1 MDQRFHTIRRRFQ
14 LDKAVMSVRMKKW
27 AGIIQEAAVSGL
39 TKSEFCKRNGID
51 RRQFFHW
58 QKQLHEFALQHNPE
72 LAMIEVPDGP
82 RQLVRAVNAQ
92 LTTSLP
98 VFCELKPPDE
108 LPAVPERKA
117 EMVSS
122 FPLCRGGTPP
132 SSRHWRLR
140 RKNTV
145 QFQADSA
152 FRWSGTSG
160 QFFRNPQPKKPSL
173 AVIVR
178 KSPSIKNKDI
188 YPSTS

>member
-14 LDKAVMSVRMKKW
+14 LDKAVMSVRLKKW
-27 AGIIQEAAVSGL
+27 AGIMQEAAASGL
-39 TKSEFCKRNGID
+39 TKSEFCARNGIN

-58 QKQLHEFALQHNPE
+58 QKELREFALQQNPE

-117 EMVSS
+117 EMVSA
-122 FPLCRGGTPP
+122 FTAEAMIQYEQYQIYV
-132 SSRHWRLR
+132 SSAVCERTLTTILSVIRH
-140 RKNTV
+140 
-145 QFQADSA
+145 A
-152 FRWSGTSG
+152 
-160 QFFRNPQPKKPSL
+160 
-173 AVIVR
+173 
-178 KSPSIKNKDI
+178 
-188 YPSTS
+188 